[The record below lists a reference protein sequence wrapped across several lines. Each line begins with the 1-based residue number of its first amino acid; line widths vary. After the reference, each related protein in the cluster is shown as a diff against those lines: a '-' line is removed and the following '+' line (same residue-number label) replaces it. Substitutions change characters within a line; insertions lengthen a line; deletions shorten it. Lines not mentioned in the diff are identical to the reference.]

1 MDNELLMMLER
12 IAIALEKQNQLM
24 EVQELRQRKLDG
36 ATYENLKAAS
46 KPVKGDSRRNTQL

>member
-24 EVQELRQRKLDG
+24 EMQELRQRKLDS
-36 ATYENLKAAS
+36 ATYESLKAS
-46 KPVKGDSRRNTQL
+46 KPVKVDPRRNTQL